1 MRIKQ
6 LLFGLLTLAL
16 LLPSCAKYDDGPLL
30 SLRSKNARM
39 EGLYRIDQIQ
49 NDTIQNMP
57 DFIQDAEIEIQKAGG
72 GTLNFVV
79 EDTIVNSNFQWEFN
93 DEMTDFRIRRYYLHR
108 DTVMYLSLDTLY
120 HACFNMELPVYDNFQ
135 QAMYTNFGKWGVW
148 GQFMEINEL
157 SDDQLKYTIANDSV
171 PMTGEIILK
180 E

>member
-57 DFIQDAEIEIQKAGG
+57 DFIQDADIEIQKAGG

-79 EDTIVNSNFQWEFN
+79 EDTIVNSNFSGN
-93 DEMTDFRIRRYYLHR
+93 LMT
-108 DTVMYLSLDTLY
+108 
-120 HACFNMELPVYDNFQ
+120 
-135 QAMYTNFGKWGVW
+135 K
-148 GQFMEINEL
+148 
-157 SDDQLKYTIANDSV
+157 
-171 PMTGEIILK
+171 
-180 E
+180 